1 MGNLLKVNNVQ
12 GSPVVGINNTNNV
25 VTLQSRRKSTSGGP
39 NGVTIGQA
47 RVYSF
52 SLNDISYTNDSSQF
66 DLYLY
71 DVQTYTTLTLSA
83 PVSSGFCPASSYIK
97 GLSSGA
103 TGYVVNSP
111 GASSLEIT
119 VTQTSGEFIVGEQIS
134 FNEGLSLIHI

>member
-25 VTLQSRRKSTSGGP
+25 VTLQSRRKSTGGGP

-71 DVQTYTTLTLSA
+71 DVQTYTTLTL
-83 PVSSGFCPASSYIK
+83 C
-97 GLSSGA
+97 
-103 TGYVVNSP
+103 
-111 GASSLEIT
+111 
-119 VTQTSGEFIVGEQIS
+119 
-134 FNEGLSLIHI
+134 